1 MIITRVTK
9 EENVR
14 FAYLNIFPDQ
24 FKTDKEKEDPSWIK
38 NTMDYF
44 ANVAYAQYKKHRRTF
59 VKNYDLMKGI
69 IDYTDFYQQQPE
81 VQSFTEVLMANTE
94 LPQYV
99 KHYPILNPPVN
110 TMIGELSKR
119 PDLHKVRAFDDD
131 SKDEELQFKTGIM
144 QQLII
149 QEGKKLLMNELA
161 MRGEDV
167 SSIPQEEFVQLSI
180 EKVQEYMNTFTT
192 EGEKW
197 GNHVL
202 TALKVQFNCKEK
214 SEDAFRDLLISSREY
229 FHIFEDNS
237 KTGFNIEV
245 VNPKNYWQLGTPD
258 AKYTSGVSGEQNVP
272 YANGTVQVM
281 EISEIIEKFPE
292 LSLEEIEHLRKAH
305 QDYGLINVR
314 ESNLYS
320 GKVGPDSIIYDTYN
334 RLVLQ
339 ERMMIESE
347 MKENNDE
354 LRDWLGLT
362 NTTASFGY
370 KYTVVQSYHLSKKK
384 TGLLTYI
391 DEEGEP
397 QQMLVDENYKEGSP
411 NEIDIQWGWINQWYK
426 GTKIGPDI
434 FFMKPFKLLD
444 YSPIIGVTHELKNT
458 TAKSLVDLMKPF
470 QVLYNVCMNQLYEL
484 LEKEKG
490 VVQAMSIR
498 HIPTPKDGD
507 GQDALEIW
515 EEAARKRGVI
525 FVDDS
530 PENTKGGTSFGS
542 QYGRL
547 DLTRTSEIESRYRL
561 AAQLKSECWE
571 LIGMN
576 RQRLGGALATET
588 ATANQNALVQ
598 SFAQTEPYFAAHN
611 YVVDQLYQAVLDAA
625 QYIESNKEESTISYI
640 TNLGEQAFIKV
651 LGKDLKLK
659 DLKIF
664 ATSRSEDQQLLNEF
678 RQLSQA
684 MMQNGASIYDVS
696 VLYSTNSL
704 RQMQKIFKDLRDK
717 QEEMKKQEMQL
728 EQSKIE
734 SENNRVAV
742 TLEQEEAHFQQD
754 MEMKKYVADLNAN
767 TKITEAQ
774 IKTYFQAP
782 STDTDGDGSPDIME
796 IANLAAKNQEIL
808 TKRDIE
814 NKKVSLEMQKMM
826 NDNKQKAED
835 RKVERENMKN
845 DLAISN
851 NQLKAAKAKKPAAKK
866 K

>member
-1 MIITRVTK
+1 MIIDKVTK

-14 FAYLNIFPDQ
+14 FAYLNIYPDQ
-24 FKTDKEKEDPSWIK
+24 FKTDKEKQDPSWIK

-44 ANVAYAQYKKHRRTF
+44 ANVAYAQYRKHRRTF

-69 IDYTDFYQQQPE
+69 IDYTDFYQEQPE

-94 LPQYV
+94 LPKYV

-119 PDLHKVRAFDDD
+119 PDMFKVRAFDDD
-131 SKDEELQFKTGIM
+131 SKDEELQFKTGLM
-144 QQLII
+144 EQLII
-149 QEGKKLLMNELA
+149 QEGKRLLINELA
-161 MRGEDV
+161 LKGEDV
-167 SSIPQEEFVQLSI
+167 SQLSQEEVEQLTI
-180 EKVQEYMNTFTT
+180 EKIQEELNTFTT

-197 GNHVL
+197 GNHII
-202 TALKVQFNCKEK
+202 TALKVLFNTKEK
-214 SEDAFRDLLISSREY
+214 SEDAFRDLLIASREY

-237 KTGFNIEV
+237 KIGFNVEV
-245 VNPKNYWQLGTPD
+245 INPKNYWQLGTPD
-258 AKYTSGVSGEQNVP
+258 AKYTSGISGDQNVP
-272 YANGTVQVM
+272 YANGKVTVM
-281 EISEIIEKFPE
+281 EISEIIEKFPK
-292 LSLEEIEHLRKAH
+292 LSLDEIEHLRKAH

-314 ESNLYS
+314 ESNLFT
-320 GKVGPDSIIYDTYN
+320 GKTGTESIIYDTYN

-362 NTTASFGY
+362 NSTASFGY
-370 KYTVVQSYHLSKKK
+370 KYTVVESYHVSKKK
-384 TGLLTYI
+384 TGLLTYL
-391 DEEGEP
+391 DEEGVP
-397 QQMLVDENYKEGSP
+397 QQMLVDENYIEGSP

-434 FFMKPFKLLD
+434 YFMEPFKLFD

-470 QVLYNVCMNQLYEL
+470 QVLYNICMNQLYEL

-515 EEAARKRGVI
+515 EEAAKKRGVI
-525 FVDDS
+525 FIDDS

-547 DLTRTSEIESRYRL
+547 DLTRTSEIESRYKL
-561 AAQLKSECWE
+561 AAQLKTECWE
-571 LIGMN
+571 LIGIN

-611 YVVDQLYQAVLDAA
+611 YVLNQLYQAILDAA
-625 QYIESNKEESTISYI
+625 QYIESNKEESTVSYI

-651 LGKDLKLK
+651 LGSDLKLK

-664 ATSRSEDQQLLNEF
+664 ATSRPEDQQLLNEF

-696 VLYSTNSL
+696 VLYSTNSI

-717 QEEMKKQEMQL
+717 QEEIKRQEMELQQS
-728 EQSKIE
+728 EIQSK
-734 SENNRVAV
+734 NQQVAA

-754 MEMKKYVADLNAN
+754 MQMRKYEADLKAN
-767 TKITEAQ
+767 TTIAEAQ
-774 IKTYFQAP
+774 IKTYFQTP
-782 STDTDGDGSPDIME
+782 TTDTDGDGNPDIIE
-796 IANLAAKNQEIL
+796 IANAATKAQEVL

-814 NKKVSLEMQKMM
+814 NRKISADMQKMI

-845 DLAISN
+845 DLQISK
-851 NQLKAAKAKKPAAKK
+851 NQLKAAKAKKPTTKK